1 MPQLKP
7 LRVRYMYFYTKCEM
21 PSGLFETLD
30 AAQDSAIYAA
40 SRPNDRFVMYELEL
54 IETEAGS
61 GKFKPSR
68 IKYVSS
74 FTYVHLINEIVQV
87 HGE

>member
-7 LRVRYMYFYTKCEM
+7 LRVKYVYFYTKCEM

-40 SRPNDRFVMYELEL
+40 SRPNDRFVMYEIQLL
-54 IETEAGS
+54 ETEVGS
-61 GKFKPSR
+61 GKFKPAK
-68 IKYVSS
+68 ITYVSS
-74 FTYVHLINEIVQV
+74 FTYIHLINEVAQAR
-87 HGE
+87 GE